1 MSRDR
6 DAAERTTTLDLLVV
20 AAGAALGVLA
30 GYVASGSLGR
40 ATAHRVK
47 RALKRRRR
55 RRGVLR
61 PGDWTD
67 DDAEHLEARAVDAL
81 RGNPVLARR
90 PIRVRTLGPGL
101 LELAGLVESSAE
113 AQRAGQLVRRLAGVR
128 DVINR
133 LLVPGVDT
141 PVAVVPGPSSPRAA
155 RG

>member
-1 MSRDR
+1 MSDR
-6 DAAERTTTLDLLVV
+6 HAAHERTTTLDLLAV
-20 AAGAALGVLA
+20 AAGMGLGVLA
-30 GYVASGSLGR
+30 GYVLGGQMGR
-40 ATAHRVK
+40 VTAHRVK

-55 RRGVLR
+55 RRGALR

-67 DDAEHLEARAVDAL
+67 DDAGSLEARAVDAL

-90 PIRVRTLGPGL
+90 PIRVRALGPGL
-101 LELAGLVESSAE
+101 LELAGLVESHAE
-113 AQRAGQLVRRLAGVR
+113 AQRAGQLVRRLAGVK

-141 PVAVVPGPSSPRAA
+141 PVATVPGPSSPRAA

>member
-20 AAGAALGVLA
+20 AAGAAFGVLA

>member
-1 MSRDR
+1 MKRIRAETDR
-6 DAAERTTTLDLLVV
+6 STLDLLLVALGA
-20 AAGAALGVLA
+20 AAGVAI
-30 GYVASGSLGR
+30 GYLVGGSFGR
-40 ATAHRVK
+40 MTAHRVK

-67 DDAEHLEARAVDAL
+67 DDAEHLVARAVDAI
-81 RGNPVLARR
+81 RGNPVLAKR

-101 LELAGLVESSAE
+101 LELAGLVESPAE
-113 AQRAGQLVRRLAGVR
+113 AQRAGQIARRLSGVK

>member
-1 MSRDR
+1 MSRNRSESD
-6 DAAERTTTLDLLVV
+6 RTTSFDLLAV
-20 AAGAALGVLA
+20 AAGALAGMFA
-30 GYVASGSLGR
+30 GYVWGGQFGR
-40 ATAHRVK
+40 MTAHRVK

-55 RRGVLR
+55 RRGRLR

-67 DDAEHLEARAVDAL
+67 RDAENLVARTVDAL

-90 PIRVRTLGPGL
+90 PIRVRALGPGL
-101 LELAGLVESSAE
+101 IELAGRVESAAE
-113 AQRAGQLVRRLAGVR
+113 VQRAGQLAHRLAGVR

-141 PVAVVPGPSSPRAA
+141 PVAEVPGPRSPRAA